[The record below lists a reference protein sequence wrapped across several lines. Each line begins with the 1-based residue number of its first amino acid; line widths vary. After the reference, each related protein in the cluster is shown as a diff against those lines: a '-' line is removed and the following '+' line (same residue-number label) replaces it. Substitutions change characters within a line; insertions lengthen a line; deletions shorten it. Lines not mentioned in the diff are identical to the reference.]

1 MNKLQEACI
10 ISHEHWLKELE
21 QTIATLDIDIPE
33 IKIPEKTKEKI
44 VSIKDSQAKSRKNK
58 SIKRKVIKILI
69 IAAIIASLLVSA
81 VAFSPFKDFVVEF
94 FEDYNLFTNDSDKV
108 NYPKNIDVSY
118 IPEDFTLVKEESDS
132 LGIFQEYSNNNK
144 SFAITKNSPTAD
156 FQISNTYT
164 EEVVFY
170 NEDVKYTF
178 MQLKETV
185 NIVVWLTED
194 YSYSMTGYNMTQEEM
209 IELAKGIS

>member
-10 ISHEHWLKELE
+10 ISHEHWLNDIE
-21 QTIATLDIDIPE
+21 QTLASIDIDIPD
-33 IKIPEKTKEKI
+33 IKVPKKAKEKI
-44 VSIKDSQAKSRKNK
+44 IPITQKNSK
-58 SIKRKVIKILI
+58 ISKKVIKVLI
-69 IAAIIASLLVSA
+69 IAAIIMALFMTVSA
-81 VAFSPFKDFVVEF
+81 FTPFRDFVVGF
-94 FEDYNLFTNDSDKV
+94 FEDYNLFTNDDAKV
-108 NYPKNIDVSY
+108 SYPKNIDISY
-118 IPEDFTLVKEESDS
+118 MPEGFVLTRQDNLDTSILKEYKYNE
-132 LGIFQEYSNNNK
+132 K
-144 SFAITKNSPTAD
+144 SFVIIKSSPTAD

-194 YSYSMTGYNMTQEEM
+194 YSYSITGYNMTKEEM
-209 IELAKGIS
+209 IEIAKGIK

>member
-69 IAAIIASLLVSA
+69 IAAIIASLLMA
-81 VAFSPFKDFVVEF
+81 VVAYAPFKDIIIETFP
-94 FEDYNLFTNDSDKV
+94 DHNLFANDSDKV
-108 NYPKNIDVSY
+108 NYPKNIDISY
-118 IPEDFTLVKEESDS
+118 MPEGFVLTRQDNLDTSILKEYKYNE
-132 LGIFQEYSNNNK
+132 K
-144 SFAITKNSPTAD
+144 SFVIIKSSPTAY
-156 FQISNTYT
+156 FQVSNTYT
-164 EEVVFY
+164 EEVIFY
-170 NEDVKYTF
+170 NENIKYTF